1 LIPRLTCLLLL
12 SVAMSAQTAPP
23 TATAKSAATYSI
35 NGTVVS
41 SVTNQ
46 PLDGVKVNIYA
57 GDNNEFSRQ
66 VVTAADGRFS
76 FTAIPAGKYSL
87 MGSARGY
94 RSQGFHQHGD
104 FFIGIAVGPGLDSQ
118 NLIFPLV
125 PDARIEGIV
134 TDDDSEPVRNSSV
147 ALYQRKNDAGRQQTR
162 EVGNATSDDRGYY
175 QFGHFEPGT
184 YYVAVSA
191 RPWYAQYS
199 MPGVSP
205 PDPENAERVAEEKAR
220 LDVAYPM
227 TFYPAAEDSS
237 GATAIVLHPGDR
249 VTADISVRALPAVHL
264 RVRFSDT
271 ADKTSGDTAA
281 RGFPRVSQRI
291 FDGTIVPVMS
301 AQAQNW
307 RNGATFEY
315 TGIAPGHYVIEMP
328 DPGLK
333 RNGGGWY
340 KEMDL
345 SGTVELDARESPALA
360 SVTGALMLEGGA
372 HPPGKIYVVLVN
384 RISSENFSAE
394 VTPKGTFDFSDT
406 EVRPG
411 TYDVVLNGA
420 AGFQIKGLL
429 SKGARV
435 TGQTL
440 EISGGSVQLVITAT
454 HAVANIDGTVLRDE
468 KPYAGAMVVLVP
480 RNPANNLTL
489 FRRDQS
495 DSDGTFTLHEVL
507 PGAYTVIA
515 LDNAWD
521 IDWASP
527 AALQPYLKN
536 GASVDVTGEGK
547 LNVKVQLQ

>member
-1 LIPRLTCLLLL
+1 
-12 SVAMSAQTAPP
+12 M
-23 TATAKSAATYSI
+23 
-35 NGTVVS
+35 
-41 SVTNQ
+41 
-46 PLDGVKVNIYA
+46 
-57 GDNNEFSRQ
+57 
-66 VVTAADGRFS
+66 
-76 FTAIPAGKYSL
+76 
-87 MGSARGY
+87 
-94 RSQGFHQHGD
+94 
-104 FFIGIAVGPGLDSQ
+104 
-118 NLIFPLV
+118 
-125 PDARIEGIV
+125 
-134 TDDDSEPVRNSSV
+134 
-147 ALYQRKNDAGRQQTR
+147 
-162 EVGNATSDDRGYY
+162 
-175 QFGHFEPGT
+175 
-184 YYVAVSA
+184 
-191 RPWYAQYS
+191 
-199 MPGVSP
+199 
-205 PDPENAERVAEEKAR
+205 
-220 LDVAYPM
+220 
-227 TFYPAAEDSS
+227 
-237 GATAIVLHPGDR
+237 HPGDR

-264 RVRFSDT
+264 RVRFAET
-271 ADKTSGDTAA
+271 NDKNSGNTAA

-291 FDGTIVPVMS
+291 FDGTVVPVMS

-384 RISSENFSAE
+384 RITSENFSAE

-411 TYDVVLNGA
+411 TYDVVLNNAPGY
-420 AGFQIKGLL
+420 QIMSLL

-440 EISGGSVQLVITAT
+440 EINGASVQLVVAAT
-454 HAVANIDGTVLRDE
+454 HAVANIDGTVLRGD

-480 RNPANNLTL
+480 RNPGTNLTL

-495 DSDGTFTLHEVL
+495 DSDGTFTLHEAL
-507 PGAYTVIA
+507 PGSYTVIA

-521 IDWASP
+521 IDWATP
-527 AALQPYLKN
+527 AVLQPYLKN
-536 GASVDVTGEGK
+536 GTPVDVTGEGK